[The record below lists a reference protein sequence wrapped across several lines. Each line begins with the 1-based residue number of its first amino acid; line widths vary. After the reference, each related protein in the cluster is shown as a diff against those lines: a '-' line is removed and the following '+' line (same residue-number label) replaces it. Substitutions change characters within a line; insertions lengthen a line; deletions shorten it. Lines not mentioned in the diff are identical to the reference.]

1 VTEPIKKL
9 IAIQAELETLRK
21 RSDQILGE
29 LGEVI
34 NSMAPSVGDRPKR
47 QNKKAQRVI
56 NVESFYQKRKIK

>member
-1 VTEPIKKL
+1 MANAINKL

-21 RSDQILGE
+21 RSDLILEE
-29 LGEVI
+29 LDKVI
-34 NSMAPSVGDRPKR
+34 TSMSPSVGDRPKR